1 MIKDFNNWN
10 EIKKNLDLNNRDLL
24 FKETEIWWC
33 SVGLNIGV
41 ESCGKGETF
50 RRPVLIL
57 KKLSSYSF
65 IGIPLSSQIKTGTWF
80 VDVQINGVKQ
90 CVLLYQIKMF
100 SKSRLQRRF
109 ATLDTNDFTKVKE
122 KLELLLELSNNHQ
135 SINSG
140 SVGNPKS
147 NISIIQDEKKSTL

>member
-10 EIKKNLDLNNRDLL
+10 EIKKDLDINNRDLL

-57 KKLSSYSF
+57 KKLSGYSF

-80 VDVQINGVKQ
+80 ADVQINGVKQ

-109 ATLDTNDFTKVKE
+109 ATLDTNDYNKVKE
-122 KLELLLELSNNHQ
+122 KLDLLLELSNNHQ
-135 SINSG
+135 STNSG

-147 NISIIQDEKKSTL
+147 NLSIIQDEN